1 MREKGKKKKYVK
13 PAIEHSEK
21 INRVF
26 LACRTQMASCTS
38 TLQDAASCPR

>member
-1 MREKGKKKKYVK
+1 MKEKEKKEKYEK

-26 LACRTQMASCTS
+26 LACRTQMAACTT
-38 TLQDAASCPR
+38 TLQQTATCPQ